1 MSKKML
7 LGVLAAVM
15 LSGEISASPVLAQN
29 LYADRDVTEI
39 METEEDAAE
48 TEHVFSVGN
57 ALEDKNGFVIE
68 NGVLTDYRGY
78 ETEIAIPAGVT
89 SIGESAFEGKDIESV
104 KVPDGVTALGYRAFY
119 HCTKLKSVE
128 LPKTLQTI
136 ASYAFR
142 SCENLESITVSGT
155 SAKKGTV
162 MIPGSVT
169 EMKDFTFGGSDLI
182 TELDITT
189 STAVISNRI
198 VDLPNVNTVKATG
211 STKYKVQDNILYDKS
226 VEDLYYF
233 PQGSSKT
240 QVILPEGVEVI
251 EKAAFIT
258 AKILKI

>member
-1 MSKKML
+1 
-7 LGVLAAVM
+7 
-15 LSGEISASPVLAQN
+15 
-29 LYADRDVTEI
+29 
-39 METEEDAAE
+39 
-48 TEHVFSVGN
+48 
-57 ALEDKNGFVIE
+57 
-68 NGVLTDYRGY
+68 
-78 ETEIAIPAGVT
+78 
-89 SIGESAFEGKDIESV
+89 
-104 KVPDGVTALGYRAFY
+104 
-119 HCTKLKSVE
+119 
-128 LPKTLQTI
+128 
-136 ASYAFR
+136 
-142 SCENLESITVSGT
+142 
-155 SAKKGTV
+155 

-251 EKAAFIT
+251 EKAAFYNCKNIENIT
-258 AKILKI
+258 LPQTLWKIDDMALWGCEKIKKLLCFLNFHNF

>member
-1 MSKKML
+1 
-7 LGVLAAVM
+7 M
-15 LSGEISASPVLAQN
+15 LSGEISASTVLAQN

-155 SAKKGTV
+155 SVKKGTV

-182 TELDITT
+182 TELDFTGCPDLSSITLREN
-189 STAVISNRI
+189 SS
-198 VDLPNVNTVKATG
+198 L
-211 STKYKVQDNILYDKS
+211 KS
-226 VEDLYYF
+226 VKLIAGHDYEV
-233 PQGSSKT
+233 
-240 QVILPEGVEVI
+240 QVYPKVEVTY
-251 EKAAFIT
+251 E
-258 AKILKI
+258 